1 VPYYEYNGHEVAHY
15 EPDDVPASVEAWS
28 PSSYAGRDGLMTQ
41 GYVAVDRY
49 CNSAPDTI
57 NGSWE
62 VHQTTPAGIRWSYVA
77 PVRTMACPVNGGPMR
92 VVSLPDGGAV
102 ADASG
107 STSAVGLDL
116 TGFNAAGTIVWTK
129 DLRDATA
136 DANQGLLALNVSRE
150 GEVVAVITGNHPCI
164 DDHQY
169 RCSFVTLHFY
179 SGATG
184 QPTRSAIDWEGTSI
198 DVINGEGGPMRA
210 ASPWAKA
217 SSTSSTATPTFPC
230 R

>member
-1 VPYYEYNGHEVAHY
+1 MTPIGTSSILPGRNGPAASLGAYAGHLVLGAAGPSGAGETRYYEYNGHEVAHY

-136 DANQGLLALNVSRE
+136 DANRDSL
-150 GEVVAVITGNHPCI
+150 P
-164 DDHQY
+164 
-169 RCSFVTLHFY
+169 
-179 SGATG
+179 
-184 QPTRSAIDWEGTSI
+184 
-198 DVINGEGGPMRA
+198 
-210 ASPWAKA
+210 
-217 SSTSSTATPTFPC
+217 STSAERARWWRSSQGTIPASTITSTGAPS
-230 R
+230 